1 MQTGPQPCHPDSS
14 RHQPTASHHAVN
26 TLAGRTEELTEM
38 LLLMTS
44 WACSGSSAM
53 VGGLGYL
60 VPANQPSTT
69 VILQAAATRS

>member
-1 MQTGPQPCHPDSS
+1 MQTCLQPCHPDSS
-14 RHQPTASHHAVN
+14 RHQPTASHHAVI

-44 WACSGSSAM
+44 WACPDRSAM

-69 VILQAAATRS
+69 VILQAATNR